1 MDEKNAKIT
10 KQSPALKGSG
20 NYYNVEV
27 FNPELLL
34 ENTESTIRNKLIDLL
49 SELKGFKLVTTLVL
63 EFKKI

>member
-20 NYYNVEV
+20 NYYNVAV

-49 SELKGFKLVTTLVL
+49 SELKGFKLVTILVL

>member
-10 KQSPALKGSG
+10 KQSPALKGCG
-20 NYYNVEV
+20 NYYNDEV

-49 SELKGFKLVTTLVL
+49 SELKGFKLVTILVL